1 MARASEWT
9 VGAAQRRS
17 GSHDSVMCGIIGY
30 TGPRPAVEVLL
41 ESLRRLEYRGYD
53 SAGIAVLDPHS
64 HRSTVVKSERK
75 VEALARRLAANGHIS
90 GRLGIGHT
98 RWATHGRPTEVNAHP
113 HRDCTGG
120 IHLIHNGIIE
130 NFRELRAELRAR
142 GHEFVSDTDTEVIPH
157 LIEELY
163 SGDLVEAVRAALR
176 RLHGAYALVVFA
188 ADEPDL
194 IVGARLNAPLV
205 VGLGRGETFVSS
217 DITALI
223 PYTKRILLLGEG
235 EVVIGRPDG
244 VEVTSLEG
252 VRVEPRVITADWD
265 MEQSQKDGFPHF
277 LLKEIHEQPRALRAA
292 LRDRISE
299 AGLVTLPGLRISDE
313 RLAAVD
319 SVTIVACGTAL
330 FAGLVAKYAIESLA
344 RLHVDVEPASEFRY
358 REPLVDE
365 RTLVVAI
372 SQSGET
378 ADTLAAVR
386 EAQRRSATVLAIT
399 NVLGSA
405 LALRADGIIHMQAG
419 PEISVA
425 ATKTFVAQ
433 MACAILLALHLADR
447 RGALAVDTHRHL
459 AEELL
464 AMPRLLE
471 RTLAVEPQIVHVACR
486 YAHARNA
493 MYIGRGI
500 NFPVALEA
508 ALKLKEV
515 SYLHAEGYA
524 AGELKHGPI
533 ALLDPEV
540 PVVAIA
546 TRARTLAKTVSNI
559 EEVRTRQAP
568 VIALV
573 TEAENPFDG
582 DTAHEVVEVPACEEL
597 LSPLVNVV
605 PLQLLAYHIAVQRGC
620 DVDQPRNL
628 AKSVTVE

>member
-1 MARASEWT
+1 
-9 VGAAQRRS
+9 
-17 GSHDSVMCGIIGY
+17 MCGIIGY
-30 TGPRPAVEVLL
+30 TGPRPAVEVLV

-53 SAGIAVLDPHS
+53 SAGIAVLDPDRPH
-64 HRSTVVKSERK
+64 STVVKSERK
-75 VEALARRLAANGHIS
+75 VEALARRLAQNGENGQIA
-90 GRLGIGHT
+90 GRVGIGHT

-130 NFRELRAELRAR
+130 NFRELRAELVAR
-142 GHEFVSDTDTEVIPH
+142 GHEFLSDTDTEVVPH
-157 LIEELY
+157 LIEEFY
-163 SGDLVEAVRAALR
+163 RGDLAAAVRTALR
-176 RLHGAYALVVFA
+176 RVQGAYALVVFS

-205 VGLGRGETFVSS
+205 VGLGAGETFISS

-235 EVVIGRPDG
+235 EVVTARPGG
-244 VEVTSLEG
+244 VEVSSLDG
-252 VRVEPRVITADWD
+252 TPVEQRVITVDWD
-265 MEQSQKDGFPHF
+265 AEQAQKGGYPHF
-277 LLKEIHEQPRALRAA
+277 MLKEIHEQPGTLRAA

-299 AGLVTLPGLRISDE
+299 TGLVTLPELGIREE
-313 RLAAVD
+313 RLAAFD
-319 SVTIVACGTAL
+319 AVTVVACGTAWI
-330 FAGLVAKYAIESLA
+330 AGLVTKYAIERLA
-344 RLHVDVEPASEFRY
+344 RLRCDVEPASEFRY
-358 REPLVDE
+358 RDPLVDE

-386 EAQRRSATVLAIT
+386 EAQRRGSTVVAIT
-399 NVLGSA
+399 NVVGSA
-405 LALRADGIIHMQAG
+405 LALEADGVIHMQAG
-419 PEISVA
+419 PEIGVA

-433 MACAILLALHLADR
+433 MACGILLALHLADS
-447 RGALAVDTHRHL
+447 RGTLDVDTHRRL

-464 AMPRLLE
+464 GMPDLLA
-471 RTLAVEPQIVHVACR
+471 RTLAVEPQIVHMAGK

-500 NFPVALEA
+500 NFPVALEG

-515 SYLHAEGYA
+515 SYVHAEGYA

-559 EEVRTRQAP
+559 EEVRTREAP

-573 TEAENPFDG
+573 TEGENPFD
-582 DTAHEVVEVPACEEL
+582 DDLARDIIEVPACEEL
-597 LSPLVNVV
+597 LSPLVNVL
-605 PLQLLAYHIAVQRGC
+605 PLQLLAYHIAVLRGC

>member
-1 MARASEWT
+1 
-9 VGAAQRRS
+9 
-17 GSHDSVMCGIIGY
+17 MCGIIGY
-30 TGPRPAVEVLL
+30 TGPRPAVEVLV

-53 SAGIAVLDPHS
+53 SAGIAVLDPDRPH
-64 HRSTVVKSERK
+64 STVVKSERK
-75 VEALARRLAANGHIS
+75 VEALARRLAQNGENGQIA
-90 GRLGIGHT
+90 GRVGIGHT

-130 NFRELRAELRAR
+130 NFRELRAELVAR
-142 GHEFVSDTDTEVIPH
+142 GHEFLSDTDTEVVPH
-157 LIEELY
+157 LIEEFY
-163 SGDLVEAVRAALR
+163 RGDLAAAVRTALR
-176 RLHGAYALVVFA
+176 RVQGAYALVVFS

-205 VGLGRGETFVSS
+205 VGLGAGETFISS

-235 EVVIGRPDG
+235 EVVTARPGG
-244 VEVTSLEG
+244 VEVTSLDG
-252 VRVEPRVITADWD
+252 TPVEQRVITVDWD
-265 MEQSQKDGFPHF
+265 AEQAQKGGYPHF
-277 LLKEIHEQPRALRAA
+277 MLKEIHEQPAALRAA
-292 LRDRISE
+292 LRDRVSE
-299 AGLVTLPGLRISDE
+299 TGLVTLPELGIREE
-313 RLAAVD
+313 RLAAFQA
-319 SVTIVACGTAL
+319 VTVVACGTAWI
-330 FAGLVAKYAIESLA
+330 AGMVTKYAIERLA
-344 RLHVDVEPASEFRY
+344 RLRCDVEPASEFRY
-358 REPLVDE
+358 RDPLVDE

-386 EAQRRSATVLAIT
+386 EAQRRGSTVVAIT
-399 NVLGSA
+399 NVVGSA
-405 LALRADGIIHMQAG
+405 LALEADGVIHMQAG
-419 PEISVA
+419 PEIGVA

-433 MACAILLALHLADR
+433 MACGILLALHLADS
-447 RGALAVDTHRHL
+447 RGTLDVDTHRRL

-464 AMPRLLE
+464 GMPDLLA
-471 RTLAVEPQIVHVACR
+471 RTLAVEPQIVHMAGK

-500 NFPVALEA
+500 NFPVALEG

-515 SYLHAEGYA
+515 SYVHAEGYA

-559 EEVRTRQAP
+559 EEVRTREAP

-573 TEAENPFDG
+573 TEGENPFDG
-582 DTAHEVVEVPACEEL
+582 DLARDIIEVPACEEL
-597 LSPLVNVV
+597 LSPLVNVL
-605 PLQLLAYHIAVQRGC
+605 PLQLLAYHIAVLRGC